1 MLYYFYTSIAG
12 IALVV
17 HLIINWRQLVNWRNL
32 KSRPGALEFRHF
44 LVSQILFFV
53 SDILWGIFAELKCP
67 CLLYAD
73 TLLFFLTMALSI
85 YAWTHFIVA
94 YMELDG
100 APRGRILWTGRGIL
114 AFFCAALVVNCFTG
128 SFFTVDDQC
137 TYAAGPLRYLVY
149 DILVALNALS
159 SGITLFKMLRTEGV
173 TRRRHKMF
181 FVFGITMTA
190 AILLQLGDALLPLYS
205 IGCLFGCCLLH
216 VFFVED
222 DHDEMHRKE
231 MLARQYE
238 AQLEA
243 ERTAN
248 QAKSLFFS
256 SVSHDIRTPLNA
268 IIGFSELLE
277 RGVPD
282 EAERTRYISS
292 IRSSGKVLARLVD
305 DILDLSKLENGKLEI
320 IKEPTDVPTLAREVI
335 AVCEVVRTRKSLELK
350 TEIREMPCVSVDPQ
364 RVRQILFNLLSNAYK
379 YTDKGTVTVRVGWKD
394 GTLALS
400 VADTG
405 KGISEANVAHILQ
418 PFVQLVDKNHRDGTG
433 LGLPICQKLATL
445 MGGELTVAS
454 QVGVGST
461 FTVSLRNVQTAEP
474 LVGHSE
480 SYEHSAHAPARV
492 LVVDDSSM
500 NRMVLKAMLTRSGA
514 TDVAMA
520 ENGRTALAALKDGPD
535 FDMVFSDL
543 WMPEM
548 DGNELAH
555 AIRADAKLA
564 RLPVYLVTADVEARN
579 QAEANGFTGVLLKPI
594 TLEKLQRL
602 FTDSPE
608 VSGRGS

>member
-17 HLIINWRQLVNWRNL
+17 HLTINWRQLVDWRNA
-32 KSRPGALEFRHF
+32 KSRPGALEFRYF
-44 LVSQILFFV
+44 LVSLVLFFV

-67 CLLYAD
+67 RLLYSD

-100 APRGRILWTGRGIL
+100 APRRRILWTGRGML
-114 AFFCAALVVNCFTG
+114 AFFCAALAVNGFTG

-149 DILVALNALS
+149 DLLIALNALS

-181 FVFGITMTA
+181 FVVGLTMTA
-190 AILLQLGDALLPLYS
+190 AILLQLGDALLPIYS
-205 IGCLFGCCLLH
+205 IGSLFGCCLLH
-216 VFFVED
+216 VFFVEN

-282 EAERTRYISS
+282 ETERTRYISS

-305 DILDLSKLENGKLEI
+305 DILDLSKLESGKLEI
-320 IKEPTDVPTLAREVI
+320 IEEPTDVPTLAREVI
-335 AVCEVVRTRKSLELK
+335 AACEVVRTRKSLALRS
-350 TEIREMPCVSVDPQ
+350 EICGMPWVSVDPQ

-379 YTDKGTVTVRVGWKD
+379 YTDKGTVTVRVGWQD
-394 GTLALS
+394 GTLTLS

-405 KGISEANVAHILQ
+405 KGISEENVSRILQ

-454 QVGVGST
+454 QVDVGST
-461 FTVSLRNVQTAEP
+461 FTVSLRNVQTTEP
-474 LVGHSE
+474 PVGHSE
-480 SYEHSAHAPARV
+480 SFEHSAHSPARV
-492 LVVDDSSM
+492 LVVDDSSV
-500 NRMVLKAMLTRSGA
+500 NRMVLKAMLTRSGV

-520 ENGRTALAALKDGPD
+520 EDGRAALAALKESPD

-548 DGNELAH
+548 DGNALAH

-564 RLPVYLVTADVEARN
+564 HLPVYLVTADVEARN
-579 QAEANGFTGVLLKPI
+579 QAESNGFTGVLLKPI
-594 TLEKLQRL
+594 TLEKLQKL
-602 FTDSPE
+602 FRDSPE
-608 VSGRGS
+608 ISGRGS